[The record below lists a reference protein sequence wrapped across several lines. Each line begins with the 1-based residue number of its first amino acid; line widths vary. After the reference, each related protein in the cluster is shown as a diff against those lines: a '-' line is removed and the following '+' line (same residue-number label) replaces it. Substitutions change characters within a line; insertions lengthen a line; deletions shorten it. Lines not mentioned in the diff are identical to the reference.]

1 MSGDLRIELQSMVNN
16 ASDEHWGYFCYE
28 DYWCDSADQ
37 DREPC
42 ECTDEDCMIG
52 YPCECGDCEAHHGSL
67 LEVKITRDA
76 DGDLRGV
83 IATIAVGGPRIELD
97 TGRQQVIGYWGKE
110 VARARVNIDTCERVN
125 QFFDELGM

>member
-1 MSGDLRIELQSMVNN
+1 MSVDLRKDLQSMVNN
-16 ASDEHWGYFCYE
+16 ASDEYWGYFCYE

-67 LEVKITRDA
+67 LGVNITRRA
-76 DGDLRGV
+76 DNSLVGV
-83 IATIAVGGPRIELD
+83 IVAIAVGGPRIELD
-97 TGRQQVIGYWGKE
+97 TRRQQVIGYWGNVE
-110 VARARVNIDTCERVN
+110 ARARVNIDTCKRVE
-125 QFFDELGM
+125 QFFDDLGM